1 MPGCQLD
8 EYGLDRA
15 RNDQAMD
22 LLGKGTIS
30 RAGKAIESKG
40 LGDLENL
47 RILQQITDKHPVRIR
62 QIGPDMYTFVPK
74 EAISLKIEKIAGKLS
89 NDAAP

>member
-1 MPGCQLD
+1 
-8 EYGLDRA
+8 
-15 RNDQAMD
+15 MD